1 MAEPPAM
8 PPNSSPDLSLRA
20 TLQHRVGLTY
30 DLTITAGG
38 LQDLLSS
45 LVNFL
50 ASQRVATHLWV
61 KLPSQESWW
70 ADLRRYHQGL
80 GGDYPLL
87 RFRTAAPDPCP
98 PPAPGELTL
107 PLADPQLWSQDYF
120 VILQG
125 EQFASL
131 VLATPLGQVGE
142 AGLEPTT
149 PMAACHSV
157 SPLVCATVLGTLQ
170 DHIRQMTDPA
180 ALLPAGIKTLQCPAP
195 LAASSPP
202 GLTLVDRWL
211 AWHLQRQQDCQQ
223 SLSTYQQASLG
234 LSTLSSENEIL
245 LNSLRLKDEFLNAMG
260 QELRTPLTTIKTA
273 LTLLDSPQIKGP
285 QRQRY
290 LHMISHECDRQSAL
304 IHGVL
309 NLLQMETQVS
319 QGSRVPV
326 YLADTIPPL
335 VSTYQPLAAEKG
347 IMLAYT
353 IPEHLAAVACP
364 DHWLRQMVIHLVNN
378 SLKYTHRGG
387 QVWVTARQRDKTVEL
402 EVRDTG
408 VGIAPSD
415 LPHIFDYFYRGRHPT
430 LETTEGSGMGLAIV
444 QQLLLFCNG
453 SVRVSSEVDRGTQFL
468 LQIPIQPSSPDQPN
482 HRPG

>member
-1 MAEPPAM
+1 M
-8 PPNSSPDLSLRA
+8 PPNSSPHRSLQA
-20 TLQHRVGLTY
+20 ALQHRVGLTY
-30 DLTITAGG
+30 DLQITARG

-45 LVNFL
+45 LVDFL
-50 ASQRVATHLWV
+50 ASQQVATHLWV
-61 KLPSQESWW
+61 KLPNQESWW
-70 ADLRRYHQGL
+70 VDLQRYHQGL
-80 GGDYPLL
+80 VGDYQLL
-87 RFRTAAPDPCP
+87 RFTAGAADPS
-98 PPAPGELTL
+98 PAPGELNL

-125 EQFASL
+125 EQFAGL
-131 VLATPLGQVGE
+131 VLATPLSPSAE
-142 AGLEPTT
+142 AVLEPTT
-149 PMAACHSV
+149 PMAVCHSV
-157 SPLVCATVLGTLQ
+157 SPLVCATVLSTLQ
-170 DHIRQMTDPA
+170 DQIGQMADPSIV
-180 ALLPAGIKTLQCPAP
+180 LPARIKTLQCPAP
-195 LAASSPP
+195 VVASSPP

-211 AWHLQRQQDCQQ
+211 AWQVQRQADCHQ
-223 SLSTYQQASLG
+223 SLSTSQQTSLG
-234 LSTLSSENEIL
+234 LSNLSSENEIL

-309 NLLQMETQVS
+309 NLLQMETHVS
-319 QGSRVPV
+319 QGSGMPV
-326 YLADTIPPL
+326 YLADTIPAL

-353 IPEHLAAVACP
+353 IPEDLAAVACP
-364 DHWLRQMVIHLVNN
+364 EHWLRQMVIHLVSN

-387 QVWVTARQRDKTVEL
+387 EVWVTARQRDRTVEL
-402 EVRDTG
+402 QVRDTG
-408 VGIAPSD
+408 VGIASSD

-468 LQIPIQPSSPDQPN
+468 LQIPIQSTCRVEPN
-482 HRPG
+482 LDLG

>member
-1 MAEPPAM
+1 M

-45 LVNFL
+45 LINFL

-70 ADLRRYHQGL
+70 VDLRRYHQGL
-80 GGDYPLL
+80 GGDYRLL
-87 RFRTAAPDPCP
+87 RFTTAAADPCP

-131 VLATPLGQVGE
+131 VLATPLSPSGE
-142 AGLEPTT
+142 AVLEPTT

-170 DHIRQMTDPA
+170 DQIRQMADPS
-180 ALLPAGIKTLQCPAP
+180 ALLPAGIKTLQCPDP
-195 LAASSPP
+195 VAASSPP

-211 AWHLQRQQDCQQ
+211 AWQVQRQENCQQ
-223 SLSTYQQASLG
+223 SLSTYQQTSLG
-234 LSTLSSENEIL
+234 LSNLSSENEIL

-290 LHMISHECDRQSAL
+290 LDMISHECDRQSAL

-309 NLLQMETQVS
+309 NLLQMETSVS
-319 QGSRVPV
+319 EGSRMSV
-326 YLADTIPPL
+326 YLADTIPPWSAPTSPWRRKRGSCWPTPSQNTWRRWP
-335 VSTYQPLAAEKG
+335 VR
-347 IMLAYT
+347 T
-353 IPEHLAAVACP
+353 IGC
-364 DHWLRQMVIHLVNN
+364 
-378 SLKYTHRGG
+378 
-387 QVWVTARQRDKTVEL
+387 
-402 EVRDTG
+402 
-408 VGIAPSD
+408 
-415 LPHIFDYFYRGRHPT
+415 GRW
-430 LETTEGSGMGLAIV
+430 
-444 QQLLLFCNG
+444 
-453 SVRVSSEVDRGTQFL
+453 
-468 LQIPIQPSSPDQPN
+468 
-482 HRPG
+482 